1 MDQSTKN
8 IILLFNKF
16 IQNKIHL
23 LLILMQKL
31 DNNDNNKKL
40 SIETEWD
47 MHIKLIIIKEN
58 KIKYLL
64 KIWVIV
70 SLHTVPY
77 NKPKIAILIK
87 DLQIK

>member
-40 SIETEWD
+40 SIETE
-47 MHIKLIIIKEN
+47 
-58 KIKYLL
+58 
-64 KIWVIV
+64 
-70 SLHTVPY
+70 
-77 NKPKIAILIK
+77 
-87 DLQIK
+87 